1 MSNHKYKA
9 LVIVESPTKVKKISG
24 FLGPQYKVMASMGHV
39 RDLPAKAAEVP
50 AKYKKESWSSLGVN
64 VDEEFEPLYVIPETK
79 KKLVK
84 ELKAA
89 FADSEELI
97 IATDSDREGESI
109 GWHLIQLLGSDTK
122 VKRMVFS
129 EITKNAIQKAL
140 QETKEMNFNLVAAQE
155 TRRVLDRLYGYTLS
169 PLLWKK
175 ISRGLSAGRVQSVAV
190 RLLVMRELERLA
202 FKSGHYWGLKAS
214 LATPAEQNNEF
225 QSQLSKLNGKRIASG
240 KDFDE
245 NTGKLKEN
253 SDVCLLGAEEAMK
266 LAEDLKTAEW
276 KVAKI
281 ESTKKTRKPYP
292 PFTTST
298 MQQEANRKL
307 NLSARQTMQ
316 IAQKLYENGHI
327 TYMRTD
333 SVNLSQE
340 AIEAARGKIE
350 SNYGKEYLSPEIRQY
365 QSKNKNAQEAH
376 EAIRPAGTEMLT
388 VDEIGLTGPEAKLY
402 AMIWKRTMATQMA
415 EARLIFQNVTIEVGE
430 AEFRA
435 SGRVVEFP
443 GFFRAY
449 VEGVDDPDAAL
460 DDQEDALPPLE
471 ENMSL
476 NCKDLEATSHETKP
490 PARFTEATL
499 VKTLEA
505 EGIGRPSTY
514 ASIIGT
520 IQDRGYVNKMGNQL
534 VPTFTAMA
542 VTRLLEDNFS
552 NLVDFHFTAEMEE
565 KLDDIAAGDRDRLPY
580 LKEFYEGD
588 SGLANQVKVKE
599 ENIDA
604 REACTLHLQ
613 GLSSDVRV
621 GRYGPY
627 FEEKGDDGENVTVS
641 IPANTAPGDLNNEMF
656 EKLKQLKQQGPQ
668 SIGVDPETGLPIFVL
683 IGPFGPYIQL
693 GEVQEGEK
701 KPKRVSIPK
710 NYDPSNLSFEQAQAL
725 LSLPRRLGLHPETG
739 KVVNAGIGRFG
750 PYVVSDGKYK
760 SLGKDHDVLTVDLE
774 TAVELIA
781 QAKQRSAPKPVR
793 ELGKHPDDEGVIAI
807 YDGRYGPYVKYGKIN
822 ATIPKEKNIE
832 EVTLD
837 EALEWIA
844 AKASKKP
851 AKKKKAVKKK
861 KAAKKKKAV
870 KKKSS

>member
-476 NCKDLEATSHETKP
+476 NCKELEATSHETKP

-668 SIGVDPETGLPIFVL
+668 SIGVDPDTGLPIFVL

-861 KAAKKKKAV
+861 KAAKKKKTV
-870 KKKSS
+870 KKK